1 MTLRGKRARWSL
13 VVTAGLVLA
22 GLSSA
27 PAAAASDIGYSDQPY
42 VGSSPTGTKPESKL
56 WWNDG
61 VWWASMAT
69 TTKGAFHIFKL
80 DPTAQSWIDTGTPLD
95 TRKNSRADCL
105 WDASQQKLYVASHL
119 RAADSNKST
128 SGMPANLYRLSY
140 DSVTKKYTLD
150 SGFPVA
156 INDVSSE
163 TLVIDKDSTGKL
175 WATWT
180 QLSQVYVNAT
190 TTDDLHWGSPF
201 VPDVSGTSN
210 APDDIS
216 SLISFGPGQI
226 GLMWSNQLTPAM
238 YFAVHLDGDPDGT
251 WLAST
256 AAVQGPKLADDHVNL
271 KTDSSGRVF
280 AAVKTSATKSTA
292 ALINLLV
299 RDPVSGSWT
308 SYVFG
313 RVADHHTRPIV
324 ALDEEHGVIHMFA
337 TGATTPNTTGLGT
350 IYEKSS
356 PIDTIAFPVG
366 EGTPVIQSATDLGID
381 NVTST
386 KQNVSSTTG
395 LVILASSDATR
406 RYYHASIVIAP

>member
-1 MTLRGKRARWSL
+1 L
-13 VVTAGLVLA
+13 VLTAGLVLA

-27 PAAAASDIGYSDQPY
+27 PAAAASDIGYLDQAY

-61 VWWASMAT
+61 VWWADMAT
-69 TTKGAFHIFKL
+69 ATKGAFHIFKL
-80 DPTAQSWIDTGTPLD
+80 DPATQSWIDTGTPLD

-105 WDASQQKLYVASHL
+105 WDPSQQKLYVASHL
-119 RAADSNKST
+119 RAADSNQSLTGK
-128 SGMPANLYRLSY
+128 PAKLYRLSY

-150 SGFPVA
+150 PGFPVA

-180 QLSQVYVNAT
+180 RLSQVYVNAT
-190 TTDDLHWGSPF
+190 TTDDMHWGSPF
-201 VPDVSGTSN
+201 VPDVPGTSN

-216 SLISFGPGQI
+216 SVISFGPGQI

-238 YFAVHLDGDPDGT
+238 YFAVHLDGDPAGT
-251 WLAST
+251 WQASR
-256 AAVQGPKLADDHVNL
+256 AAVQGPKMADDHISL
-271 KTDSSGRVF
+271 QTDSSGRVF

-299 RDPVSGSWT
+299 RDPVSGGWT
-308 SYVFG
+308 AYVFG

-324 ALDEEHGVIHMFA
+324 VLDQEHGVIHMFA
-337 TGATTPNTTGLGT
+337 TGPTPPNISGIGT
-350 IYEKSS
+350 IYEKTS
-356 PIDTIAFPVG
+356 PTDTIAFPVG
-366 EGTPVIQSATDLGID
+366 LGTPVIQAAADLGID
-381 NVTST
+381 NAAST
-386 KQNVSSTTG
+386 KQNVNSTTG
-395 LVILASSDATR
+395 LVILASSDATK